1 MSRVAVIGAGY
12 VGVVT
17 AAFLAGLGHDVTCAD
32 IVPEKVAM
40 LSRGGIPVVEA
51 GLDQLVR
58 EGLAKGRLRFVLG
71 ASAAVAGREFVFLCL
86 PTPERA
92 DGSADMSYI
101 LGVAREIGPLMSHK
115 SIVINKSTVPVGS
128 ARFVQQ
134 ALGRDNVPVVSNPE
148 FLREGTAVG
157 DCQHPDR
164 IVIGSDDKAAAI
176 RVARL
181 FDSTNAPVVIT
192 SPSSAE
198 TIKYASNAFLATRLS
213 FINALAT
220 ICEAVGADVQ
230 DVTQGMGYD
239 RRIGFDMGEPGPGWG
254 GSCLPKDTRALIR
267 ICEDAGYDFSLLRVA
282 IAANEEHRDRVVAKI
297 EAMAGGSLAG
307 VTVAAWGLTFKAGTD
322 DLRHSP
328 AIAIVNR
335 LTRAGAKVRAYDPA
349 VRHPLPGVDVCPEP
363 YGACRDASVLA
374 VLTEWEE
381 LRWLDFD
388 KISSL
393 MAKPCILD
401 ARNLL
406 DPAAMRHAGFLYQG
420 IGRP

>member
-40 LSRGGIPVVEA
+40 LSRGEIPVVEA
-51 GLDQLVR
+51 GLGQLVR

-71 ASAAVAGREFVFLCL
+71 ASAAVADREFVFLCL

-101 LGVAREIGPLMSHK
+101 LGVATEIGPLVSHR

-128 ARFVQQ
+128 ARLIQQ

-148 FLREGTAVG
+148 FLREGTAVW
-157 DCQHPDR
+157 DCQRPDR

-181 FDSTNAPVVIT
+181 FDSTKAPVVIT
-192 SPSSAE
+192 TPSSAE

-220 ICEAVGADVQ
+220 LCEAVGADVQ
-230 DVTQGMGYD
+230 DVIQGMGYD
-239 RRIGFDMGEPGPGWG
+239 RRIGFDASKPGPGWG

-267 ICEDAGYDFSLLRVA
+267 ICEDAGYDFSLLRGA

-349 VRHPLPGVDVCPEP
+349 VRHPLPGVEVCPEP
-363 YGACRDASVLA
+363 YGTCRDASVLT

-381 LRWLDFD
+381 LRLLDFD

-393 MAKPCILD
+393 MAKPRILD

-406 DPAAMRHAGFLYQG
+406 DPATMRHAGFLYQG

>member
-40 LSRGGIPVVEA
+40 LSRGEIPVVEA

-71 ASAAVAGREFVFLCL
+71 ASAAVADREFVFLCL

-101 LGVAREIGPLMSHK
+101 LGVAREIGPLVSHR
-115 SIVINKSTVPVGS
+115 SIVVNKSTVPVGS

-134 ALGRDNVPVVSNPE
+134 ALGRDDVPVVSNPE
-148 FLREGTAVG
+148 FLREGTAVW
-157 DCQHPDR
+157 DCQRPDR

-181 FDSTNAPVVIT
+181 FDSTKAPVVIT
-192 SPSSAE
+192 TPSSAE

-220 ICEAVGADVQ
+220 LCEAVGADVQ
-230 DVTQGMGYD
+230 DVIHGMGYD
-239 RRIGFDMGEPGPGWG
+239 RRIGFDLGKPGPGWG

-267 ICEDAGYDFSLLRVA
+267 ICEDAGYDFSLLRGA

-335 LTRAGAKVRAYDPA
+335 LTRAGATVRAYDPA

-363 YGACRDASVLA
+363 YGTCRDASVLT

-393 MAKPCILD
+393 MAKPRILD

-406 DPAAMRHAGFLYQG
+406 DPATMRHAGFLYQG

>member
-148 FLREGTAVG
+148 FLREGTAVW

-220 ICEAVGADVQ
+220 LCEAVGADVQ

>member
-1 MSRVAVIGAGY
+1 
-12 VGVVT
+12 
-17 AAFLAGLGHDVTCAD
+17 
-32 IVPEKVAM
+32 
-40 LSRGGIPVVEA
+40 
-51 GLDQLVR
+51 
-58 EGLAKGRLRFVLG
+58 
-71 ASAAVAGREFVFLCL
+71 
-86 PTPERA
+86 
-92 DGSADMSYI
+92 
-101 LGVAREIGPLMSHK
+101 
-115 SIVINKSTVPVGS
+115 
-128 ARFVQQ
+128 
-134 ALGRDNVPVVSNPE
+134 
-148 FLREGTAVG
+148 
-157 DCQHPDR
+157 
-164 IVIGSDDKAAAI
+164 
-176 RVARL
+176 
-181 FDSTNAPVVIT
+181 VVIT

-220 ICEAVGADVQ
+220 LCEAVGADVQ